1 MAPPESLQA
10 QLRQNKFIQISVF
23 VVRSVE
29 AVKYAHQVKT
39 TDSAGRKKMIWS
51 LFFWLGLVVSMGI
64 GLAYFRDLGDVSQ
77 MVLKVKRR
85 NMIRFIRNECR
96 LLTCLVC

>member
-1 MAPPESLQA
+1 MARLESLQA
-10 QLRQNKFIQISVF
+10 QLRQNKFIQISAF

-29 AVKYAHQVKT
+29 AVKYFHQVKT
-39 TDSAGRKKMIWS
+39 TDSAGREKMIWS
-51 LFFWLGLVVSMGI
+51 PLFWLDLVVSMGI

-85 NMIRFIRNECR
+85 NMIRFIRNEYR
-96 LLTCLVC
+96 LLTCLGC